1 MDCASGCSDK
11 LVKILLKQSKIAM
24 IHVLAEDIVDNK
36 DQWNTKLKEYIEIGV
51 TSINLCVRDWKD
63 SNSNVITKTTD
74 TSIQVVK
81 VLIESLKLQN
91 AKIDFKIHLI
101 PHLENVKNPQKV
113 KGALNTIAKEIF

>member
-91 AKIDFKIHLI
+91 AKIDFAIHLI
-101 PHLENVKNPQKV
+101 PHL
-113 KGALNTIAKEIF
+113 